1 MEAFCFKPTI
11 GSINSCFSS
20 SKKLS
25 FCWKSKKVGIFACKD
40 EGEVGKE
47 GEMGFKLGKMIS
59 DDPKLSLSKIIGRNS
74 NREISNLGIEKLL
87 YKKNDKDL
95 SYNRDVVSK
104 KSVKYEVDD
113 TPSLSSF
120 KKPSLPIL
128 NAVDA
133 TRGCVPRVILRKPS
147 ALLEDDNGADNL
159 LKFKIQ
165 PNLSLNVGKAKAKE
179 RFSDFTLITNAEPIT
194 SIDHGKHDYFV
205 NASAIGTSNFEKN
218 SMKIEPLSASKSNN
232 VTMNVKS
239 ELLDI
244 YRTQQSSEDRNVS
257 STSVEDV
264 SVVGDYSQFNDALTG
279 LQPLQRNGLG
289 PSLKDYPSIEESE
302 AKLINASSNM
312 SKEATLHKPTRLDQ
326 SETTLNVYNRKERS
340 EEVLVHAKLVKK
352 HTNFD
357 RAELEDLPTS
367 SPINELEDI
376 DWTIAED
383 LVKTGQRDEV
393 ELISASTRG
402 FVVSFRSLIGFLP
415 YRNLAPKHK
424 YFAFETWLRYRGLD
438 PTMYKQSLSIL
449 GSSADTGK
457 ATALYSSLDIHFD
470 QEVTSNMEL
479 EELLT
484 IYDDEKLKFLTS
496 LLEKRFRVYVVFAGR
511 ESRRLIFSMK
521 PKEKEESI
529 EKKRNLMGKLSIG
542 EVVKCCI
549 TKMTYFGIF
558 VEVEGV
564 PAMIHQT
571 EVSWDVTVN
580 PTSCFKIGQIVDAKV
595 HQLDFSLERIFL
607 SLKEVMPDPLT
618 KTLEAVDHVLQ
629 SKESA
634 TVEADTE
641 WTDIEKLLKEL
652 HQFEGI
658 YSVSR
663 GRFFLSP
670 DCTATF
676 QVYMA
681 SIFENQ
687 YKLLARAGN
696 RVQEVIVETS
706 LGKEDMK
713 SAILTCTNRLQS

>member
-1 MEAFCFKPTI
+1 MEAFSFKPTI
-11 GSINSCFSS
+11 GSINSCEFGLLVPSFSS
-20 SKKLS
+20 PKKLS

-40 EGEVGKE
+40 EAKVSEE

-59 DDPKLSLSKIIGRNS
+59 DAPKLSLSKIISRNS

-87 YKKNDKDL
+87 YKNND
-95 SYNRDVVSK
+95 RDVVSK
-104 KSVKYEVDD
+104 KGVKFEVDD
-113 TPSLSSF
+113 APSLSSI
-120 KKPSLPIL
+120 KKSSLPIL
-128 NAVDA
+128 NAVDN
-133 TRGCVPRVILRKPS
+133 TRGSVPHVILRKPS
-147 ALLEDDNGADNL
+147 ALLEDDNGTDNL

-165 PNLSLNVGKAKAKE
+165 PNLSLTMGKVKAKE
-179 RFSDFTLITNAEPIT
+179 RFSDFTLITNAEPVT
-194 SIDHGKHDYFV
+194 SSDHGKHEYFL

-218 SMKIEPLSASKSNN
+218 SRKIEPLSASKSNI
-232 VTMNVKS
+232 VTLNVKS
-239 ELLDI
+239 ELLNI
-244 YRTQQSSEDRNVS
+244 HHEQKSIEDRNV

-264 SVVGDYSQFNDALTG
+264 SGVRDYSQFNDSLTG

-289 PSLKDYPSIEESE
+289 SSLKAYPSIEESE
-302 AKLINASSNM
+302 AKLINASSNT

-326 SETTLNVYNRKERS
+326 SETTLNV
-340 EEVLVHAKLVKK
+340 LVHEKLVKK

-357 RAELEDLPTS
+357 SAELEDLPTS

-376 DWTIAED
+376 DWAIAED

-415 YRNLAPKHK
+415 YRNLAPKYK
-424 YFAFETWLRYRGLD
+424 YLAFETWLRYKGLD

-449 GSSADTGK
+449 GSSEDTGK

-470 QEVTSNMEL
+470 QEITSNMEL
-479 EELLT
+479 EEMLT
-484 IYDDEKLKFLTS
+484 IYDAEKLKFLTS
-496 LLEKRFRVYVVFAGR
+496 LLDKRFKVYVVFADR

-521 PKEKEESI
+521 PKEKKESI

-580 PTSCFKIGQIVDAKV
+580 PTSCFKIGQIVEAKV

-607 SLKEVMPDPLT
+607 SLKEVVPDPLT
-618 KTLEAVDHVLQ
+618 KTLEAVDHVSQ
-629 SKESA
+629 SRGSA
-634 TVEADTE
+634 TAEADTE
-641 WTDIEKLLKEL
+641 WTDIEKLVKEL

-658 YSVSR
+658 DSVSR

-670 DCTATF
+670 DITPTF

-681 SIFENQ
+681 SMFENQ

-713 SAILTCTNRLQS
+713 SAILTCTDRLQS

>member
-1 MEAFCFKPTI
+1 MEAFSFKPTI
-11 GSINSCFSS
+11 GLLFPSFSS
-20 SKKLS
+20 PKRLKKVS
-25 FCWKSKKVGIFACKD
+25 FCGKFKKVGIFACKD
-40 EGEVGKE
+40 EGEDEEGGLGFKVGKVF
-47 GEMGFKLGKMIS
+47 GGGTKV
-59 DDPKLSLSKIIGRNS
+59 SLSEIIGRNS

-87 YKKNDKDL
+87 YKTSNKDL

-104 KSVKYEVDD
+104 KSVKFEFDD
-113 TPSLSSF
+113 TPSLSSI

-128 NAVDA
+128 NVVDS
-133 TRGCVPRVILRKPS
+133 TRGSVPHVILRKPS
-147 ALLEDDNGADNL
+147 ALLEDGNGTDNL

-165 PNLSLNVGKAKAKE
+165 PNLSLTMGKVKAKK
-179 RFSDFTLITNAEPIT
+179 RFSDFTLITNAEPVT
-194 SIDHGKHDYFV
+194 STDHGKHAYFV
-205 NASAIGTSNFEKN
+205 NASAVATSNFERN
-218 SMKIEPLSASKSNN
+218 SRKIESFSASKSNN
-232 VTMNVKS
+232 VKLNVKS

-244 YRTQQSSEDRNVS
+244 HHEQKSSEDRDV

-264 SVVGDYSQFNDALTG
+264 SVVGDYSQYNDSLKG
-279 LQPLQRNGLG
+279 LQPLQQNGLG
-289 PSLKDYPSIEESE
+289 PSLKAYPSIEESE
-302 AKLINASSNM
+302 AKLTNASSNM
-312 SKEATLHKPTRLDQ
+312 SEESTLHKPTRLVQ
-326 SETTLNVYNRKERS
+326 SETTLNVLGHE
-340 EEVLVHAKLVKK
+340 KLVKK

-357 RAELEDLPTS
+357 SAELEDFPTS

-383 LVKTGQRDEV
+383 LVETGQRDEV

-424 YFAFETWLRYRGLD
+424 YFAFETWLRYKGLD

-449 GSSADTGK
+449 GSSEDTGK

-470 QEVTSNMEL
+470 QEITSNMEL

-484 IYDDEKLKFLTS
+484 IYDDMKLKFLTS
-496 LLEKRFRVYVVFAGR
+496 LLDKMFKVYVVFADR

-529 EKKRNLMGKLSIG
+529 EKKRDLMARLSIG

-580 PTSCFKIGQIVDAKV
+580 PTSCFKIGQIVEAKV

-607 SLKEVMPDPLT
+607 SLKEVVPDPLT
-618 KTLEAVDHVLQ
+618 ETLEAVDHVSQNRVL
-629 SKESA
+629 A
-634 TVEADTE
+634 TSEADTE

-658 YSVSR
+658 NSVSR

-670 DCTATF
+670 DFTPTF

-681 SIFENQ
+681 SMFENQ

-696 RVQEVIVETS
+696 RVQES
-706 LGKEDMK
+706 KQDK
-713 SAILTCTNRLQS
+713 LQQM

>member
-1 MEAFCFKPTI
+1 MEAFSFKPTI
-11 GSINSCFSS
+11 CSINSCEFGLLVSTPTRFS
-20 SKKLS
+20 KLS
-25 FCWKSKKVGIFACKD
+25 FCWKSKKAGIFACKD
-40 EGEVGKE
+40 EGEVGEE
-47 GEMGFKLGKMIS
+47 GEMGFEVGKMIG
-59 DDPKLSLSKIIGRNS
+59 DDPKLNLSKIIGRNS

-87 YKKNDKDL
+87 YKKNDKGL

-104 KSVKYEVDD
+104 KSVKFEVDD
-113 TPSLSSF
+113 TANLSGI
-120 KKPSLPIL
+120 KKPSVPIQ
-128 NAVDA
+128 NAVDN
-133 TRGCVPRVILRKPS
+133 TRGSVPPVILRKPS
-147 ALLEDDNGADNL
+147 ALLEDDNGTDNL

-165 PNLSLNVGKAKAKE
+165 PNLSLTMGKVKAKE
-179 RFSDFTLITNAEPIT
+179 RFSDFTLITNAEPVT
-194 SIDHGKHDYFV
+194 STDHGIHDYFV
-205 NASAIGTSNFEKN
+205 NASAISTSNFEKN
-218 SMKIEPLSASKSNN
+218 SRKIEPLCASKSNN
-232 VTMNVKS
+232 VTLNVKS

-244 YRTQQSSEDRNVS
+244 HHEQKSSEDRNVS
-257 STSVEDV
+257 TSVEDV
-264 SVVGDYSQFNDALTG
+264 SIVGDYSQFNGSLTG
-279 LQPLQRNGLG
+279 LQPLQQNGLG
-289 PSLKDYPSIEESE
+289 SSLKAYPCIEESE

-312 SKEATLHKPTRLDQ
+312 SKEAALHKPTRLDQ
-326 SETTLNVYNRKERS
+326 SETTLNV
-340 EEVLVHAKLVKK
+340 LVHEKLVKK
-352 HTNFD
+352 HTNFGS
-357 RAELEDLPTS
+357 AELEDLPTS

-376 DWTIAED
+376 DWTIAGN

-415 YRNLAPKHK
+415 YRNLAPKYK

-449 GSSADTGK
+449 GSSKDTGK
-457 ATALYSSLDIHFD
+457 AAALYSSLYIHFD

-484 IYDDEKLKFLTS
+484 IYDDEKFNFLTS
-496 LLEKRFRVYVVFAGR
+496 LVDKRFKVYVVCADR
-511 ESRRLIFSMK
+511 ESRKLILSMK

-571 EVSWDVTVN
+571 EVSWDVNVN
-580 PTSCFKIGQIVDAKV
+580 PTSCFKIGQIVEAKV

-607 SLKEVMPDPLT
+607 SLKEVVPDPLT

-629 SKESA
+629 SRGSA
-634 TVEADTE
+634 TAEADTE
-641 WTDIEKLLKEL
+641 WTDIEKLVKEL

-658 YSVSR
+658 NSVSR

-670 DCTATF
+670 DCTPTF

-681 SIFENQ
+681 SMFENQ